1 MVSRAQ
7 KLRRRQHRKEKKRQ
21 RAQER
26 GSEFAQTGDIL
37 VVDPPGAAKMSEAL
51 SALVE
56 PEWNCCQDEEAMR
69 QLLTIGI
76 AAWNAALMKGAERRA
91 FLSGLAGA
99 FPAELRQDFTQIV
112 EPFIRRKEELFP
124 HIHRP
129 ILSFELTWQS
139 GNPCLYVVSGLA

>member
-1 MVSRAQ
+1 MASRSE

-51 SALVE
+51 WALVE
-56 PEWNCCQDEEAMR
+56 PEWSSCPDEEAMR

-76 AAWNAALMKGAERRA
+76 AAWNFACFPIMKTLPR
-91 FLSGLAGA
+91 FL
-99 FPAELRQDFTQIV
+99 
-112 EPFIRRKEELFP
+112 
-124 HIHRP
+124 
-129 ILSFELTWQS
+129 
-139 GNPCLYVVSGLA
+139 